1 MNRHRTKASSPARG
15 EAPGRVRIIGG
26 RLRGSRLAVPV
37 LPGLRPTPDRVRETV
52 FNWLMGRLEGER
64 VLDLCAGTG
73 AFALEAI
80 SRGAASAVLVERDAA
95 QAARIRADIARL
107 CPTAAE
113 VVAADALRWLVDTVP
128 VAPFGLVFIDPPYA
142 LGGRE
147 ALLESLARS
156 GWLKPT
162 HAIYLE
168 WPRELA
174 APQPRA
180 PHRWLKRAE
189 AGAIAYGLLAL
200 EPVAARFFMAPCATP
215 EG

>member
-1 MNRHRTKASSPARG
+1 MNRHRTKAIPPARG
-15 EAPGRVRIIGG
+15 ETPGRVRIIGG

-73 AFALEAI
+73 AFGLEAI
-80 SRGAASAVLVERDAA
+80 SRGAASAVLVERDAS
-95 QAARIRADIARL
+95 QSGRIRADAERL
-107 CPTAAE
+107 CPGAVE
-113 VVAADALRWLVDTVP
+113 VVAAEVMRWLAAP
-128 VAPFGLVFIDPPYA
+128 PPLAPFGLVFVDPPYA

-147 ALLESLARS
+147 ALLEALARP
-156 GWLKPT
+156 GWLKPG

-168 WPRELA
+168 WPRDAA
-174 APQPRA
+174 APQPA
-180 PHRWLKRAE
+180 LAHRWLKRAE

-200 EPVAARFFMAPCATP
+200 EPAAAD
-215 EG
+215 